1 MYVEGNVKGN
11 DVLDGKCE
19 ENGRNRVKTSK
30 VTSGENYLCLVE
42 GRWLKIVCV
51 FEVCIL
57 NTHAM
62 TWNG

>member
-42 GRWLKIVCV
+42 GR
-51 FEVCIL
+51 
-57 NTHAM
+57 
-62 TWNG
+62 